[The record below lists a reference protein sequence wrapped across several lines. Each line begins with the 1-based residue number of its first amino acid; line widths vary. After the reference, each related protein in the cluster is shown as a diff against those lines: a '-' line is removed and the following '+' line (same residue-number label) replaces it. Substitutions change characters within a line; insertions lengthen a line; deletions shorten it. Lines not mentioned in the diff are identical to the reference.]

1 MPLNLES
8 KIKESLASQ
17 GATFVCF
24 VDLSSLPEA
33 MTLGFPRTILFGI
46 PLTPD
51 YLKKVINTPDYVDI
65 IKRNKTIDSD
75 EFHLTEEKT
84 DAMADLL
91 AADLNAQGWRA
102 FSQSEKNLTN
112 TGLYNIESKR
122 SPLPH
127 KTIARIAGLG
137 RIGKNNLLIND
148 RYGCA
153 LSMCSVLTDAP
164 LDTNMLLSLPE
175 SASCGSCTICID
187 ACKTGALRGNTWLPD
202 RDRDEIINTQAC
214 TTCLLCMVLC
224 PWSIKYM
231 KQKLS

>member
-33 MTLGFPRTILFGI
+33 MTLGFPRAILFGI
-46 PLTPD
+46 
-51 YLKKVINTPDYVDI
+51 
-65 IKRNKTIDSD
+65 
-75 EFHLTEEKT
+75 
-84 DAMADLL
+84 
-91 AADLNAQGWRA
+91 
-102 FSQSEKNLTN
+102 
-112 TGLYNIESKR
+112 
-122 SPLPH
+122 PLPH

-187 ACKTGALRGNTWLPD
+187 ACKTSALRGNTWLPD